1 MDAYI
6 KKIYDMLYSPIISP
20 YNLLTLHRRMPSVSG
35 PRESP
40 ARRSRPAEMQCVIPG
55 EGEMVFYY
63 QFDKKDYLQRIYQN
77 TMEKKNIVFS
87 RKKAVE
93 TAKEEYYSNKTAI
106 GKVC

>member
-6 KKIYDMLYSPIISP
+6 KRIYDMLYSPVLTP
-20 YNLLTLHRRMPSVSG
+20 YNLLENVKLPNYRYVKYYTNSIGIV
-35 PRESP
+35 
-40 ARRSRPAEMQCVIPG
+40 AEMLCLVD
-55 EGEMVFYY
+55 EGEEKAFYY